1 MPGLVGAWYG
11 RRGHSGVHAFFHLK
25 GSNMATSKASAENE
39 LGYDDYADT
48 VAFSQM
54 MAIRAMSDHVEKT
67 HDKDALDSMSSAV
80 DSFTNLMKVVNHTKE
95 G

>member
-1 MPGLVGAWYG
+1 
-11 RRGHSGVHAFFHLK
+11 
-25 GSNMATSKASAENE
+25 MATSKASAEKE
-39 LGYDDYADT
+39 LGYEDYEDA

-67 HDKDALDSMSSAV
+67 HDKDALDSISSAV
-80 DSFTNLMKVVNHTKE
+80 DSFTNFMKVVNPHKE

>member
-1 MPGLVGAWYG
+1 
-11 RRGHSGVHAFFHLK
+11 
-25 GSNMATSKASAENE
+25 MATSKASSEIE
-39 LGYDDYADT
+39 LGYEDYEDA

-67 HDKDALDSMSSAV
+67 HDKEALDSMSSAV
-80 DSFTNLMKVVNHTKE
+80 DAFTNLMKVVNPAKE

>member
-1 MPGLVGAWYG
+1 
-11 RRGHSGVHAFFHLK
+11 
-25 GSNMATSKASAENE
+25 MAEGKATPVDE

-80 DSFTNLMKVVNHTKE
+80 DSFTNLMKVVNPPTE

>member
-1 MPGLVGAWYG
+1 
-11 RRGHSGVHAFFHLK
+11 
-25 GSNMATSKASAENE
+25 MATNKAKTVDE

-54 MAIRAMSDHVEKT
+54 MAIRAMSDHIEKT
-67 HDKDALDSMSSAV
+67 HDKEALDSMSDAV
-80 DSFTNLMKVVNHTKE
+80 DSFANLMRVVNPAKE